1 MTSGTVDCLFPLLL
15 KEWKNS
21 WVQATNSPGEL
32 KCQVEQ
38 AWGDGYADGAELIAR
53 LTMAGITVDIML
65 ASGTE
70 IRFPVDVL
78 EIIRKTG
85 MINDEGKL
93 IVSRGVVEIGP
104 DDNDLVKIIVGKK
117 FAYEFGSKRG

>member
-1 MTSGTVDCLFPLLL
+1 MPVIRNQILGMCKKRIINWVDEILD
-15 KEWKNS
+15 
-21 WVQATNSPGEL
+21 VVA
-32 KCQVEQ
+32 
-38 AWGDGYADGAELIAR
+38 I
-53 LTMAGITVDIML
+53 MAGITVDIML